1 MPEDY
6 WLDKCDETDKLKEER
21 NVIRLRL
28 REGEGVRS
36 ELLKVSEDM
45 RQRLGELATGYVVLD
60 NARDNFLM
68 YLQERGVVSEYWWQA
83 LEEFAEGAA
92 GGLSLYWPP
101 PARRDCSE
109 RAMVRADW
117 IVQRFANER
126 DDNGQLPPPHL
137 AFLHSPPPG
146 LASKPPLPIVV
157 IPPRH
162 ASSTVS
168 MASEFDV
175 PPPYTPSQQQA
186 ESTAAL
192 PESLH
197 ARHSANSAH
206 CHLFGLD
213 DLDDLDDER
222 AASQPDL

>member
-101 PARRDCSE
+101 PARRDY
-109 RAMVRADW
+109 
-117 IVQRFANER
+117 
-126 DDNGQLPPPHL
+126 NGQLPPPHL